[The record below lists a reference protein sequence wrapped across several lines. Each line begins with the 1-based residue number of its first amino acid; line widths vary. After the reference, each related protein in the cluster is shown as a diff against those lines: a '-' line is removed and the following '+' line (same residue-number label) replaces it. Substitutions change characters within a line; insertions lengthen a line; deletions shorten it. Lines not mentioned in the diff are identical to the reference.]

1 MNQIS
6 GILAVLSAILSD
18 YQKFEAGEIVN
29 APTFDVDN
37 RQLNISVQKQGQ
49 SGFTIRVSVGD
60 VAATPHQSMGST
72 GQSMTTTKLP
82 YNAGA

>member
-29 APTFDVDN
+29 AQTFDVDN
-37 RQLNISVQKQGQ
+37 RQLTISVQKQGQ

-82 YNAGA
+82 GAGA

>member
-18 YQKFEAGEIVN
+18 YQKFEAGDIVN

-60 VAATPHQSMGST
+60 VAAAPHQSMGTT
-72 GQSMTTTKLP
+72 GQTPVKPP
-82 YNAGA
+82 YSAGS